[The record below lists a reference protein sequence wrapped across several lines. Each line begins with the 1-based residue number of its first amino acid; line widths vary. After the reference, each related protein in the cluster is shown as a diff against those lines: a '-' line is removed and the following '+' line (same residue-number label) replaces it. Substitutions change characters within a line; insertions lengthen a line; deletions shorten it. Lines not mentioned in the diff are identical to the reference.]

1 MKNNHSSEKI
11 RRTFLRAML
20 LLTMLCTG
28 TSCNTDDTENGSRQ
42 LLEITKRDWVKLDKT
57 LYRMELGNSCLIGN
71 EFSDEDIAGATF
83 VWIFSNL
90 AVTSSSSQSD

>member
-28 TSCNTDDTENGSRQ
+28 TSCDTDDTENGSRQ
-42 LLEITKRDWVKLDKT
+42 LLEITKRGWVKLDKT
-57 LYRMELGNSCLIGN
+57 LSVSYTHLTLP
-71 EFSDEDIAGATF
+71 TTPY
-83 VWIFSNL
+83 V
-90 AVTSSSSQSD
+90 